1 MHRSVFLRLVP
12 LALTATLVTLSAAS
26 VHAIPP
32 RGPDPF
38 SHDKGFFMRLSGG
51 GGYGHAGSRAG
62 SSDVTL
68 SGFAAQLDL
77 AFGGIITPNLA
88 LTGEL
93 FGMSAFEPTMK
104 LASGAGSVSARLE
117 DTRFRVGALGVG
129 LTYYFMPA
137 NIYASAAVGIG
148 SAQVRGVGSD
158 FVVEANT
165 DPGLAINVM
174 AGKEWWVA
182 RRWGLGVAVQF
193 MFASLPD
200 DSASENWKVFQIGV
214 SLTATMN

>member
-1 MHRSVFLRLVP
+1 MHRSATLRLAS
-12 LALTATLVTLSAAS
+12 LALAATFLTLSAAS

-51 GGYGHAGSRAG
+51 AGYAHAGSRAG

-68 SGFAAQLDL
+68 SGFAGQLDL

-104 LASGAGSVSARLE
+104 FGSASTRLE
-117 DTRFRVGALGVG
+117 DTRFRVGGLGVG

-174 AGKEWWVA
+174 AGKEWWIA

-200 DSASENWKVFQIGV
+200 DSASENWNVYQIGV